1 MRSDLVQQ
9 RMRWCDLVEEAIDFL
24 SPHEVVTEFDSFG
37 SRDPSVLD
45 LLNLALG
52 AVSVKT
58 PSRTAL
64 EDAMRSQDVQMA
76 ERLSFPW
83 TTPTPPTH
91 QRVVILAN
99 ARPKYVMERWL
110 ESAYHL
116 GLRLVVVGPP
126 GWWLQEPGASKAV
139 EKFIPLEIKQDD
151 RFRQK
156 LLNALSDDLAR
167 ISAITT
173 FTDTCMTVV
182 AEVAETLG
190 LPTAP
195 STAIKTSTDKHKT
208 RKALQKDAK
217 PLRVSNLNDLK
228 HHIRIRPE
236 PLEYPVI
243 AKPCFAWGSNGVHFS
258 STASEL
264 YLAVEN
270 LEQAYPGIDIMIES
284 YENGPEFDANFVL
297 RDGEILFFEVVDNFP
312 CTAEL
317 DSLSS
322 EAKNFMETDMV
333 WPSALPQSEQDL
345 IGRTLHKQLLLL
357 GFRTGVFHVEGR
369 VRNSAVRYTIE
380 DGVIDLY
387 PRQRTAQHQQT
398 EPEVFLLEINPRA
411 PGWGVASGTL
421 LKSGIDFT
429 ALHLLAACRD
439 EEERFEAISQ
449 PFSGRESDNLH
460 CVVVYINASRKGVV
474 KEMKVTE
481 DLEEGRPDLTAHVCY
496 SKWFFEPGM
505 QVPASGARVGMIL
518 VQSSISRRHAL
529 ATAQALRREIHIEI
543 S

>member
-9 RMRWCDLVEEAIDFL
+9 RMRLCDLVEEAIDFL
-24 SPHEVVTEFDSFG
+24 NPHEVVTGFDSFG
-37 SRDPSVLD
+37 SRDPSILD

-52 AVSVKT
+52 VVTVKA
-58 PSRTAL
+58 PSKTAL

-83 TTPTPPTH
+83 TTPSPPTH

-116 GLRLVVVGPP
+116 GLRLVVLGPQ

-139 EKFIPLEIKQDD
+139 EKFIPLEIKKDD
-151 RFRQK
+151 GFLQK
-156 LLNALSDDLAR
+156 LLDALSDDLAH

-173 FTDTCMTVV
+173 FTDTCMAVV
-182 AEVAETLG
+182 AEAAEILG

-208 RKALQKDAK
+208 RKALQRDAK
-217 PLRVSNLNDLK
+217 LLRVNDLNDLK
-228 HHIRIRPE
+228 HQIRIRPE
-236 PLEYPVI
+236 PLAYPVI
-243 AKPCFAWGSNGVHFS
+243 AKPCFAWGSNGVHLA
-258 STASEL
+258 STVSEL

-270 LEQAYPGIDIMIES
+270 HEQAYPGIDVMIES
-284 YENGPEFDANFVL
+284 YESGPEFDANFVL
-297 RDGEILFFEVVDNFP
+297 RDGKVLFFEVVDNFP

-317 DSLSS
+317 DGLSS

-369 VRNSAVRYTIE
+369 VRNSAVWYTIE
-380 DGVIDLY
+380 DGVLDLY
-387 PRQRTAQHQQT
+387 PRQRTAQHQQP
-398 EPEVFLLEINPRA
+398 EPEIFLLEINPRA

-429 ALHLLAACRD
+429 ALHLLAACKD
-439 EEERFEAISQ
+439 DEERFEALSQ
-449 PFSGRESDNLH
+449 PFSGRESDSLH
-460 CVVVYINASRKGVV
+460 CVVVYINAGRKGVV
-474 KEMKVTE
+474 KEMNVTE
-481 DLEEGRPDLTAHVCY
+481 DLEKRRPDLTTHVCY
-496 SKWFFEPGM
+496 STWFFRPGM
-505 QVPASGARVGMIL
+505 QVPASGARVGMVL
-518 VQSSISRRHAL
+518 VQSRISRWHVL
-529 ATAQALRREIHIEI
+529 AMAQALRREIHIEI